1 MDSDFGRFQPQEDSK
16 QYKKFN
22 VHNPLE
28 EESDSEGSQKK
39 FKVFENS
46 EDELEDFED
55 EGMLTNNFEFFRLG
69 S

>member
-16 QYKKFN
+16 QYKKKLN

-28 EESDSEGSQKK
+28 EESPSDSEGSVKK

-46 EDELEDFED
+46 EDEEDYEE
-55 EGMLTNNFEFFRLG
+55 EGKLTNINRVF
-69 S
+69 